1 MTRKA
6 SMIGVSTL
14 ILLAVIVSIVALF
27 SVYYSEHAERSVK
40 TLENNNVVEARQ
52 VLVEEYP
59 GNSTCTLIVSASLE
73 NPSRNTMQITSLE
86 LRAGNTTIT
95 VPLRGKLPPYGT
107 GTISKVIASPS
118 CPFQPGQ
125 EILWTINY
133 NVNGNPVST
142 TGKTY
147 AYMHET

>member
-1 MTRKA
+1 MTRRA
-6 SMIGVSTL
+6 STIGISAL

-27 SVYYSEHAERSVK
+27 SVYYSEHAQRSVE
-40 TLENNNVVEARQ
+40 TLMNNNVVEARQ

-59 GNSTCTLIVSASLE
+59 GNTTCTVIVSASLE
-73 NPSRNTMQITSLE
+73 NPSRNTMQITSIE
-86 LRAGNTTIT
+86 LRARNTTLN
-95 VPLRGKLPPYGT
+95 VPATGKLPPYGT

-125 EILWTINY
+125 EILWTIHY
-133 NVNGNPVST
+133 TVNGNPLST

-147 AYMHET
+147 AYMRET